1 MESYFPS
8 GSGPRGQFHSTAGF
22 LRSVSCGF
30 DVPDDLA
37 VEVLRNA
44 GRELAEIAA
53 VVIGRLFGDE
63 QTGSVHVAMIG
74 GVFRH
79 ASVVR
84 QVFYNELRKL
94 EPRAEIL
101 PQVVEP
107 VEGALK
113 MARRA

>member
-1 MESYFPS
+1 
-8 GSGPRGQFHSTAGF
+8 
-22 LRSVSCGF
+22 
-30 DVPDDLA
+30 
-37 VEVLRNA
+37 
-44 GRELAEIAA
+44 
-53 VVIGRLFGDE
+53 
-63 QTGSVHVAMIG
+63 MIG

-84 QVFYNELRKL
+84 QVFYNELHKL

-113 MARRA
+113 MARSA